1 MDKTKK
7 TILKNCISKI
17 WKSEILSAITLNLL
31 FLASILVFCD
41 VKYEVSDDG
50 LEVTVKLRDGLK
62 WHDGEKITADD
73 VIWNFEVKAN
83 PDNKSSSG
91 TKVNGKPVS
100 VEKIDELTSI
110 FYFFLNFIIII

>member
-41 VKYEVSDDG
+41 VKYEVSDDFVMSAILSG
-50 LEVTVKLRDGLK
+50 AYGGSL
-62 WHDGEKITADD
+62 
-73 VIWNFEVKAN
+73 N
-83 PDNKSSSG
+83 PHLIFINVLWG
-91 TKVNGKPVS
+91 YL
-100 VEKIDELTSI
+100 LTP
-110 FYFFLNFIIII
+110 FYLI

>member
-41 VKYEVSDDG
+41 VKYEVSDDFVMSAILSG
-50 LEVTVKLRDGLK
+50 AYGGSLNPHLIFINVLWGYLLTPFYLILPDISWYLIFQLLLCFLSFTILSYMLLK
-62 WHDGEKITADD
+62 K
-73 VIWNFEVKAN
+73 
-83 PDNKSSSG
+83 
-91 TKVNGKPVS
+91 
-100 VEKIDELTSI
+100 
-110 FYFFLNFIIII
+110 